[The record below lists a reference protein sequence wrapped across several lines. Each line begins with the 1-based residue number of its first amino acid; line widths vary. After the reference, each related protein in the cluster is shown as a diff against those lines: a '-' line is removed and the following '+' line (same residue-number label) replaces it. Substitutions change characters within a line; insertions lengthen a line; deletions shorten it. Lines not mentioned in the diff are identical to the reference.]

1 MRMSLAIRGGSI
13 SPPGTV
19 PLPFVLD
26 SQHGM
31 SLIELLVAIGILGL
45 LVALALPRL
54 NSRQLDLS
62 TATQDLV
69 GNLRIARANASGRG
83 AHYLAT
89 FSSSSYSIQ
98 RLQDNDD
105 DGVWE
110 PEGPSL
116 QVDLPGG
123 VSLTVQD
130 GDGVVEFNARGLIEP
145 NAGDAVA
152 EIERLTLTD
161 SRDGRTQQVE
171 VWPSGQVQ
179 VV

>member
-1 MRMSLAIRGGSI
+1 MCTRLAIRGGLM

-19 PLPFVLD
+19 PASFALD
-26 SQHGM
+26 SQRGV

-45 LVALALPRL
+45 LIALAVPRL
-54 NSRQLDLS
+54 NSSQLQLS
-62 TATQDLV
+62 TVMQDLV
-69 GNLRIARANASGRG
+69 GNLRIARANATSRG

-98 RLQDNDD
+98 RLQDDDD

-110 PEGPSL
+110 PMGSPQ
-116 QVDLPGG
+116 QVDLPDGI
-123 VSLTVQD
+123 SLTVQN
-130 GDGVVEFNARGLIEP
+130 GDGVVEFNTRGLVEP
-145 NAGDAVA
+145 NDDAVA
-152 EIERLTLTD
+152 EIERITITD

-179 VV
+179 EV